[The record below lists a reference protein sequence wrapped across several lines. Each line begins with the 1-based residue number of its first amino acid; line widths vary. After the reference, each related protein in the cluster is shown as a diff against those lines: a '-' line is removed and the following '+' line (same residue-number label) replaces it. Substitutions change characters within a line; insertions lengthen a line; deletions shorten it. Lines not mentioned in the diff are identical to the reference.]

1 MKKNNKPSNKQF
13 AVIGLGQ
20 FGRSIATTLIDNGCE
35 VLCCDKNMTLVKEF
49 DAYATDVMQL
59 DVTNDNAMQSVG
71 FENYDCV
78 IIAISDNLEA
88 TIMAAMHAIEAGVP
102 MVIAKAKNNHQ
113 KMVLEKIGVHKVVM
127 PEIDTGTKLAINLI
141 HTNILDYLTF
151 SDKFVIAQ
159 ITSRREWWDKNLI
172 ENNFRAKY
180 GISIIAIKRGN
191 DYMVS
196 PSPQT
201 LIKRDDILTVIGENN
216 QIKELD

>member
-1 MKKNNKPSNKQF
+1 MAKKNNTNNKQF

-20 FGRSIATTLIDNGCE
+20 FGRSIAATLIDNGCD

-49 DAYATDVMQL
+49 EAYATDVMQL

-78 IIAISDNLEA
+78 VIAISDNLEA

-113 KMVLEKIGVHKVVM
+113 KMVLEKIGVTRVVM

-151 SDKFVIAQ
+151 SDKFIIAQ
-159 ITSRREWWDKNLI
+159 IAARREWWDKNLI

-201 LIKRDDILTVIGENN
+201 LIKRDDILTIIGEDN